1 MGKVMKGAKRAK
13 GRAVMMK
20 KKKMGGLKGRQSKLD
35 MNKNGRIDGEDF
47 KLLRKKKKSKKK
59 Y

>member
-1 MGKVMKGAKRAK
+1 MGKVMKGGKRAK